1 MHRHCHALKI
11 QCCISYLPFLC
22 LQYDQNCHHHHHHCG
37 QPYHHYL
44 CVFIPHIKEKLSGH
58 SVSPY
63 PDSLSNDV
71 LFLAPSGVLY
81 LIPMRHYR
89 SNTPLSQFSLSPMP
103 QSHNSGPKLLQHHQ
117 RNSGQLTQL
126 TNRLFRPT
134 ILTLPTSF
142 HWKDILHHHF
152 LPSWTWLLL
161 PCICKWRA
169 KENLCKIFQMVG
181 WLTQA
186 VWLALPGYTHP

>member
-1 MHRHCHALKI
+1 MKIHAAAYQCDLSTSATVSPFFVLHHHHDCHYDCHHPHQLSSMHRHCHALKI

-22 LQYDQNCHHHHHHCG
+22 LQYDQNCHHHHHHCR

-103 QSHNSGPKLLQHHQ
+103 QIHNSGPKLLQHHQ

-142 HWKDILHHHF
+142 H
-152 LPSWTWLLL
+152 
-161 PCICKWRA
+161 
-169 KENLCKIFQMVG
+169 
-181 WLTQA
+181 
-186 VWLALPGYTHP
+186 